1 MQKSHNIL
9 IIDDDKLMCVSLK
22 SLLEEN
28 GYHVYTASNGDAAVK
43 ILNKHGVDL
52 ILFDLV
58 LHDVSEL
65 SLVNRIKE
73 VSADAIILVMIDQNK
88 IKTVIN
94 SLCLDTVDYI
104 LKPFDPDYLKKTI
117 EKALYKQQ
125 LEASLKRTLIEKEI
139 ISNANKIIATSL
151 DIRESFS
158 SVCSELK
165 KIIPFDRACLITS
178 NEQGQWFQVFA
189 LTKTYNFSEINE
201 GELFPMSGSLLEEII
216 KTGEPVI
223 VNNTEAG
230 RFWTDR
236 VLYKE
241 RIHSRLG
248 FPLTYKGKVL
258 GAITFGSEKANSF
271 SEHCYYYLWQIAPQ
285 LAIAIE
291 NTKLFNRIKASE
303 ERYKT
308 LFNHAADSM
317 VMIDL
322 NGKILTVN
330 QREEDIIGYRME
342 ELLGKYIYDFLPE
355 TSKKVVTQ
363 LLAKAVNSKVQTTE
377 IEVISKNQQTLVMEL
392 DITVVKEGNNVL
404 HLLVHFRDITRRKN
418 LELELIEEKKKLDNI
433 VSEIGADLMVINR
446 DNTICW
452 ANKRLIENHP
462 LGKDI
467 LNQTCFDAYCHFR
480 SVPADCPSAKVF
492 HTGKISQV
500 ERVIYNNHRKKF
512 CNVIS
517 SPIFDK
523 DGNVV
528 QVLELIQD
536 ITGKKQEE
544 ERQKRLQQQL
554 VHSDRLISIGRLAA
568 GVAHEINTPLA
579 ILSGM
584 IQGFLERNNSFT
596 REIVK
601 EFKTMHKVTKRIEKT
616 VDSLLELS
624 HFEGNEQ
631 PKQVNINE
639 LIKDTIS
646 LIVEQFTAK
655 NKNIVLKLSS
665 RLPKIRGFAEQLQQ
679 VFMNLLINADD
690 ATVDGD
696 TISIATAQKDK
707 NTININL
714 KDTGTGMPEEML
726 SKIFDPFFTTKEV
739 GKGTGLGLSISYGI
753 VKRHHG
759 TIHVKSKVGRGTTF
773 DINLPIDFGKVTAH
787 G

>member
-1 MQKSHNIL
+1 
-9 IIDDDKLMCVSLK
+9 MCVSLK
-22 SLLEEN
+22 GLLEEN
-28 GYHVYTASNGDAAVK
+28 GYHVYTASNGDNAVQ
-43 ILNKHGVDL
+43 ILNKHDVDL
-52 ILFDLV
+52 ILFDLR
-58 LHDVSEL
+58 LHDVREF
-65 SLVNRIKE
+65 SLLNKIKK
-73 VSADAIILVMIDQNK
+73 VSADTIILVMIDQYK
-88 IKTVIN
+88 IKAVIN
-94 SLCLDTVDYI
+94 TLCLDTVDYI

-125 LEASLKRTLIEKEI
+125 LEVSLKRTVIEKEI
-139 ISNANKIIATSL
+139 ISNTNKIIAASL

-158 SVCSELK
+158 SVCNELK
-165 KIIPFDRACLITS
+165 KIIPFDRSCLITS

-201 GELFPMSGSLLEEII
+201 GESFPMSGSLLEEIV

-236 VLYKE
+236 VLFKE

-258 GAITFGSEKANSF
+258 GALTFGSEKANSF
-271 SEHCYYYLWQIAPQ
+271 SEQCYYYLWQIAPQ

-317 VMIDL
+317 LMIDL

-330 QREEDIIGYRME
+330 QREEEIIGYRME

-355 TSKKVVTQ
+355 TSKKAVTQ
-363 LLAKAVNSKVQTTE
+363 LLSMAVNSKVPTTE

-392 DITVVKEGNNVL
+392 DITVVKEGDNVL

-418 LELELIEEKKKLDNI
+418 LESELKEEKKKLDNI
-433 VSEIGADLMVINR
+433 VSEIGADLLVINKN
-446 DNTICW
+446 NTICW

-462 LGKDI
+462 LGKKI
-467 LNQTCFDAYCHFR
+467 INQTCFDSYCHLQ
-480 SVPADCPSAKVF
+480 SVPSDCPSAKVF
-492 HTGKISQV
+492 DTGRINQI
-500 ERVIYNNHRKKF
+500 ERTVHNHHKKRF
-512 CNVIS
+512 YNVIS

-544 ERQKRLQQQL
+544 EKQKRLQQQL

-596 REIVK
+596 KEIVK

-624 HFEGNEQ
+624 HLEGNEQ
-631 PKQVNINE
+631 PKPININE

-655 NKNIVLKLSS
+655 NKNIILKLSS
-665 RLPKIRGFAEQLQQ
+665 RLPKIKGFAEQLQQ

-690 ATVDGD
+690 ATVNGD
-696 TISIATAQKDK
+696 TISITTTQKDK
-707 NTININL
+707 NTINVNF
-714 KDTGTGMPEEML
+714 KDTGTGMHEDVL
-726 SKIFDPFFTTKEV
+726 SKVFDPFFTTKEV
-739 GKGTGLGLSISYGI
+739 GKGTGLGLSITYGI

-773 DINLPIDFGKVTAH
+773 DINLPIDFGKVAVH